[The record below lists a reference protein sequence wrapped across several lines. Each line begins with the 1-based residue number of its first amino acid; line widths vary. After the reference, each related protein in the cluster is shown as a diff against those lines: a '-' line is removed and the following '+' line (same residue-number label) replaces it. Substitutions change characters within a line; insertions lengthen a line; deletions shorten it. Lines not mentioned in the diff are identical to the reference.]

1 MSKPVPNLV
10 LLALTSIMIA
20 AKAGQPLKPSY
31 ALTASMLPESLQ
43 SMVSKAKFIELES
56 EVLVQL
62 EFDLSYISPITF
74 LERYQRLFGLDTEQ
88 SDAISCQINSTA
100 QHCCKLIQRESHYL
114 RYKPSELAA
123 ASLIFAY
130 NLTTF
135 NSHQSQYYID
145 FTENRLRSMGLI
157 KDDSNV

>member
-1 MSKPVPNLV
+1 MVRLIENIHSQKKYRIETLYLAVNIADRYLIKTFGMSKPVPNLV

-88 SDAISCQINSTA
+88 ADAISC
-100 QHCCKLIQRESHYL
+100 
-114 RYKPSELAA
+114 
-123 ASLIFAY
+123 
-130 NLTTF
+130 
-135 NSHQSQYYID
+135 
-145 FTENRLRSMGLI
+145 
-157 KDDSNV
+157 